1 LDVAAVLGV
10 ACVAA
15 AIAAVAV
22 AVAVGVAAA
31 ADVDGFLSFDFISLM
46 CN

>member
-15 AIAAVAV
+15 AIAAVA
-22 AVAVGVAAA
+22 A

>member
-15 AIAAVAV
+15 ATAAVAV
-22 AVAVGVAAA
+22 AA